1 MWFVSVSYLGM
12 REKCNFLNVRQS
24 FMGFSMRIFMFK
36 QCTDMKQTAS
46 AAAMAQRVLN
56 SLCIFVDKQ

>member
-36 QCTDMKQTAS
+36 QCTDEANRLRCRNGSTGVEFSMYI
-46 AAAMAQRVLN
+46 RG
-56 SLCIFVDKQ
+56 